1 MDFKFFQED
10 PVFFMLPDAEIYRK
24 GVQIVKEMLYIYS
37 CNLFRNAIKVYIL
50 MS

>member
-10 PVFFMLPDAEIYRK
+10 PVFFMLRDAEIYRK
-24 GVQIVKEMLYIYS
+24 GVQYVKEKLYIF
-37 CNLFRNAIKVYIL
+37 LQFIRNAIKVYIL